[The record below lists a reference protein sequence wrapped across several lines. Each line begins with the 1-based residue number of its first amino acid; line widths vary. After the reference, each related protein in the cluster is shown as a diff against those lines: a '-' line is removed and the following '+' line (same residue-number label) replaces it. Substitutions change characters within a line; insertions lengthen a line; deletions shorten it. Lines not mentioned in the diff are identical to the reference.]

1 MTKRICIVTNEIFGP
16 HKNGGIGTSQ
26 TFLALLLSEADFCVD
41 ILYTGEIKH
50 RTETHWISWYR
61 ARGVGFKSLGDGSLR
76 MLPNFMAQSH
86 NVFEYLLEKSYDII
100 IFQDWGG
107 HGYATACAK
116 RTGLIEGPTIV
127 TWLHSPQVWLDFAN
141 QDRVGSIDHQYRC
154 EMERAAVE
162 MSDVILS
169 PSQYM
174 IDWLKDSGWDLPH
187 AICLPLYIPNIQ
199 LSEDDLV
206 ADSNETL
213 QQRKEAKERDSS
225 QSPIDEIV
233 FFGRLETR
241 KGIDVFINAI
251 KILLPHRKIEN
262 VTFLGKAATHT
273 FESIKNALGEAIA
286 YANFSHLDNLNSSE
300 AIKYI
305 LSRRCLVVVPSL
317 ADNSPCTI
325 YECLNNKIPFITT
338 NCGGMIELIDPE
350 DRSKFV
356 CNPKAGDIAKLI
368 GNFLDS
374 THEPIYPRSRLDAD
388 GVKSISID
396 FFSRLSNHDTIR
408 GSTTMLDAAKDVTV
422 VITHYERPHMLDGLL
437 KSLTNQTAKGFQVII
452 VDDASQSKEAKIKLK
467 ELASR
472 SFEFALK
479 ILVADENRYLG
490 AARNLG
496 LRHVETKYVVFIDD
510 DNVAMPTM
518 VADYCKAIIVSSA
531 DVVTCAM
538 VSFDGNLGVPR
549 SDRKSYDHWGF
560 CPAALSLAAVRNVFG
575 DATAIYRVDAI
586 KEAGGFHEEH
596 GVTHEDWEL
605 HLRLSIAG
613 KKYEY
618 LPVPTFWYRGSA
630 DSMIRTTNKFKN
642 DERQIRAWR
651 KILPRNAQLVPT
663 LLVGFERSMLA
674 LEAENRALRDEIYA
688 SKLKHYRDELSATAQ
703 LKRISS
709 CLNEPSVPM
718 ISRAKRYFLG
728 VKN

>member
-26 TFLALLLSEADFCVD
+26 TFLALLLSSADFCVD

-50 RTETHWISWYR
+50 RTEAHWISWYR
-61 ARGVGFKSLGDGSLR
+61 ARGISFKSLGECSLR
-76 MLPNFMAQSH
+76 VSPNFMAQSH
-86 NVFEYLLEKSYDII
+86 NVFEYLFEKSYDII

-174 IDWLKDSGWDLPH
+174 IDWLKDSGWNIPH
-187 AICLPLYIPNIQ
+187 AICLPLYIPNVQ
-199 LSEDDLV
+199 FSEDDLV
-206 ADSNETL
+206 ANSTEVL
-213 QQRKEAKERDSS
+213 QQEKGVEKRDSAQS
-225 QSPIDEIV
+225 QINEII

-241 KGIDVFINAI
+241 KGIDVFVNAI
-251 KILLPHRKIEN
+251 KILLPHRNIEN

-273 FESIKNALGEAIA
+273 FESIKNSLGDTLNK
-286 YANFSHLDNLNSSE
+286 ANFSHLDNLNSSE

-305 LSRRCLVVVPSL
+305 LSKRCLVVVPSL

-325 YECLNNKIPFITT
+325 YECLNNKVPFITSS
-338 NCGGMIELIDPE
+338 CGGMVELVTSA
-350 DRSKFV
+350 DRSQFV
-356 CNPKAGDIAKLI
+356 CDPKASDIVKLI
-368 GNFLDS
+368 SNFLDL
-374 THEPIYPRSRLDAD
+374 THETTYPRPRLDVDDIRA
-388 GVKSISID
+388 SSID
-396 FFSRLSNHDTIR
+396 FFSKLSGDGTIC
-408 GSTTMLDAAKDVTV
+408 SSKAELDMAEDVTI

-437 KSLTNQTAKGFQVII
+437 KSLANQTEKRFKVII
-452 VDDASQSKEAKIKLK
+452 VDDASTSKEAKIKLK
-467 ELASR
+467 ELAER
-472 SFEFALK
+472 SFGFALK

-496 LRHVETKYVVFIDD
+496 LRHVGTEYVIFIDD

-518 VADYCKAIIVSSA
+518 VADYRRAITVSAS
-531 DVVTCAM
+531 DVVTCIM

-549 SDRKSYDHWGF
+549 SDRKNYDHWGF
-560 CPAALSLAAVRNVFG
+560 CPAAMSLAAVRNVYG

-586 KEAGGFHEEH
+586 REVGGFHEEH

-613 KKYEY
+613 KKHEY
-618 LPVPTFWYRGSA
+618 LPIPTFWYRGSA
-630 DSMIRTTNKFKN
+630 DSMIRTTNRFRN

-663 LLVGFERSMLA
+663 LLVGFERSILA
-674 LEAENRALRDEIYA
+674 LEAENRELRDEIYV
-688 SKLKHYRDELSATAQ
+688 SKLKHYRDELSAAAQ

-709 CLNEPSVPM
+709 CLNEPSVPAASKIM
-718 ISRAKRYFLG
+718 RYFLRT
-728 VKN
+728 KI